1 MAFQRETY
9 LERDTT
15 WCRYVVILIYFW
27 LEYHVLRDWFSS
39 MVASDN
45 AKLFWMVV
53 TKLIDL
59 RDGRKL

>member
-1 MAFQRETY
+1 M
-9 LERDTT
+9 
-15 WCRYVVILIYFW
+15 V
-27 LEYHVLRDWFSS
+27 SS

-53 TKLIDL
+53 IKLIDL